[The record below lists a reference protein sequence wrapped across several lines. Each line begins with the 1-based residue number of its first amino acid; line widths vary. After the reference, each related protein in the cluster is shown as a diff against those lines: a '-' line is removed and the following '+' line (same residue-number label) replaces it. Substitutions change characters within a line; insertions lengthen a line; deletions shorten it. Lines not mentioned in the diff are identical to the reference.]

1 MNVLVGHTG
10 FVGNNLYRYGSFELG
25 VNSGSVRELTEQNRI
40 SVSMPDCG
48 RKNTWRI
55 SSRKKIGR

>member
-25 VNSGSVRELTEQNRI
+25 VNSGSVREAYVTKPDLFVDRK
-40 SVSMPDCG
+40 SVV
-48 RKNTWRI
+48 
-55 SSRKKIGR
+55 

>member
-25 VNSGSVRELTEQNRI
+25 VNSGSVREAYGTKPD